1 MKHKTS
7 PKKSRPSLTNTAQH
21 HYNVIQTVR
30 RVSLWHEVNDRVN
43 GYLERLR
50 GQHANA

>member
-1 MKHKTS
+1 MKSRNKAPKTS
-7 PKKSRPSLTNTAQH
+7 QSLPTAANH
-21 HYNVIQTVR
+21 HYNVIQIVR

-50 GQHANA
+50 GQRAHA